1 MNLTIWQRIWE
12 IVCLRMSEGE
22 KMDIQ
27 KVKDAR
33 NKGVVAFSR
42 YCQEKKKYRDYLFCF
57 FEGEDAKY
65 YFPRIEKYSGYEYT
79 KIIHYN
85 CGGKKGVL
93 KALNL
98 VEKNRDEIYTAK
110 AFFVDS
116 DYDTTKYNNSLLYQT
131 PCYSIENFYTSEK
144 AFSKMLNREFGI
156 NTTEKDFSKCCSDYS
171 KRQQEFHNS
180 TIYINSWLACQ
191 RLHEEGIE
199 ENHKIVLSDFK
210 ISKLFSEIAID
221 SIVSKGE
228 INREKIEELFPDSK
242 KMEECEIE
250 KKIEYFKQGGMGK
263 LFRGKFEIEF
273 LKKIIDSLKAKNK
286 TGGYFSQ
293 KYTSVH
299 IDPNINIL
307 SALADYAD
315 TPQCLIDF
323 LKPYQVA

>member
-1 MNLTIWQRIWE
+1 
-12 IVCLRMSEGE
+12 
-22 KMDIQ
+22 MDLQ

-33 NKGVVAFSR
+33 NKGVVAFAR
-42 YCQEKKKYRDYLFCF
+42 YCQEKKKYQDYLFCF

-65 YFPRIEKYSGYEYT
+65 YFPRIEKYSGYGYNR
-79 KIIHYN
+79 IIHYN

-93 KALNL
+93 KALSL
-98 VEKNRDEIYTAK
+98 VEKNNDEIYTAK

-156 NTTEKDFSKCCSDYS
+156 NTTEKDFLKCRSDYS
-171 KRQQEFHNS
+171 QRQQEFHDA

-191 RLHEEGIE
+191 RMHEEAE

-210 ISKLFSEIAID
+210 ISKLFSEMTID
-221 SIVSKGE
+221 SIVSKEE
-228 INREKIEELFPDSK
+228 IKREKLEELFPNSK
-242 KMEECEIE
+242 NIEEHEIE
-250 KKIEYFKQGGMGK
+250 RKIEYFKCGDMGK

-273 LKKIIDSLKAKNK
+273 LKKIIDSLKAKNR
-286 TGGYFSQ
+286 TGGYFSK

-299 IDPNINIL
+299 IDPNVNIL
-307 SALADYAD
+307 SILQDYAD
-315 TPQCLIDF
+315 TPQSLIDF
-323 LKPYQVA
+323 LKQYQVA

>member
-1 MNLTIWQRIWE
+1 MNSTIWQRTWE
-12 IVCLRMSEGE
+12 VVYLKMSEGE

-65 YFPRIEKYSGYEYT
+65 YFPRIEKYSGYEYN

-98 VEKNRDEIYTAK
+98 VEKNNDEVFTAK
-110 AFFVDS
+110 AFFIDS
-116 DYDTTKYNNSLLYQT
+116 DYDTTIYNNSLLYQT
-131 PCYSIENFYTSEK
+131 PCYSIENFYTSKE

-156 NTTEKDFSKCCSDYS
+156 NTTEKDFLKCCSDYS
-171 KRQQEFHNS
+171 QRQQEFHDA
-180 TIYINSWLACQ
+180 TIYINSWLVCQ
-191 RLHEEGIE
+191 RMHEEVE
-199 ENHKIVLSDFK
+199 EKYKIVLSDFK
-210 ISKLFSEIAID
+210 ISKLFSKITID
-221 SIVSKGE
+221 SIVSKGK
-228 INREKIEELFPDSK
+228 INREKLEELFPNSK
-242 KMEECEIE
+242 NIEEYEIE
-250 KKIEYFKQGGMGK
+250 RKIEYFKHGDTGK

-273 LKKIIDSLKAKNK
+273 LKKIIDSLKEKNR
-286 TGGYFSQ
+286 TGGYFSK

-299 IDPNINIL
+299 IDPNTNTL
-307 SALADYAD
+307 SSLEDYAD

-323 LKPYQVA
+323 LKQYQVA

>member
-1 MNLTIWQRIWE
+1 
-12 IVCLRMSEGE
+12 
-22 KMDIQ
+22 MDIQ

-131 PCYSIENFYTSEK
+131 PCYSIENFYTSQK

-171 KRQQEFHNS
+171 K
-180 TIYINSWLACQ
+180 
-191 RLHEEGIE
+191 
-199 ENHKIVLSDFK
+199 
-210 ISKLFSEIAID
+210 
-221 SIVSKGE
+221 
-228 INREKIEELFPDSK
+228 DSK
-242 KMEECEIE
+242 NFTM
-250 KKIEYFKQGGMGK
+250 Q
-263 LFRGKFEIEF
+263 LFI
-273 LKKIIDSLKAKNK
+273 
-286 TGGYFSQ
+286 
-293 KYTSVH
+293 
-299 IDPNINIL
+299 
-307 SALADYAD
+307 
-315 TPQCLIDF
+315 
-323 LKPYQVA
+323 

>member
-1 MNLTIWQRIWE
+1 
-12 IVCLRMSEGE
+12 MSEGE

-116 DYDTTKYNNSLLYQT
+116 DYDTTKYKILY
-131 PCYSIENFYTSEK
+131 
-144 AFSKMLNREFGI
+144 
-156 NTTEKDFSKCCSDYS
+156 
-171 KRQQEFHNS
+171 
-180 TIYINSWLACQ
+180 YIKP
-191 RLHEEGIE
+191 R
-199 ENHKIVLSDFK
+199 
-210 ISKLFSEIAID
+210 AI
-221 SIVSKGE
+221 
-228 INREKIEELFPDSK
+228 L
-242 KMEECEIE
+242 
-250 KKIEYFKQGGMGK
+250 
-263 LFRGKFEIEF
+263 
-273 LKKIIDSLKAKNK
+273 
-286 TGGYFSQ
+286 
-293 KYTSVH
+293 
-299 IDPNINIL
+299 
-307 SALADYAD
+307 
-315 TPQCLIDF
+315 
-323 LKPYQVA
+323 

>member
-1 MNLTIWQRIWE
+1 MNLMIWQRIWE

-110 AFFVDS
+110 AF
-116 DYDTTKYNNSLLYQT
+116 LL
-131 PCYSIENFYTSEK
+131 IVI
-144 AFSKMLNREFGI
+144 MI
-156 NTTEKDFSKCCSDYS
+156 
-171 KRQQEFHNS
+171 QQN
-180 TIYINSWLACQ
+180 IIILYYIKP
-191 RLHEEGIE
+191 R
-199 ENHKIVLSDFK
+199 
-210 ISKLFSEIAID
+210 AI
-221 SIVSKGE
+221 
-228 INREKIEELFPDSK
+228 L
-242 KMEECEIE
+242 
-250 KKIEYFKQGGMGK
+250 
-263 LFRGKFEIEF
+263 
-273 LKKIIDSLKAKNK
+273 
-286 TGGYFSQ
+286 
-293 KYTSVH
+293 
-299 IDPNINIL
+299 
-307 SALADYAD
+307 
-315 TPQCLIDF
+315 
-323 LKPYQVA
+323 

>member
-1 MNLTIWQRIWE
+1 
-12 IVCLRMSEGE
+12 
-22 KMDIQ
+22 MDLQ

-33 NKGVVAFSR
+33 NKGVVAFAR
-42 YCQEKKKYRDYLFCF
+42 YCQEKKKYQNYLFCF

-65 YFPRIEKYSGYEYT
+65 YFPRIEKYSGYGYNR
-79 KIIHYN
+79 IIHYN

-93 KALNL
+93 KALSL
-98 VEKNRDEIYTAK
+98 VEKNNDEIYTAN

-156 NTTEKDFSKCCSDYS
+156 NTTEKDFLKCCSDYS
-171 KRQQEFHNS
+171 QRQQEFHDA

-191 RLHEEGIE
+191 RMHEEAE

-210 ISKLFSEIAID
+210 ISKLFSEMTID
-221 SIVSKGE
+221 SIVSKEE
-228 INREKIEELFPDSK
+228 IKREKLEELFPDSK
-242 KMEECEIE
+242 NIEEHEIDR
-250 KKIEYFKQGGMGK
+250 KIEYFKCGDMGK

-273 LKKIIDSLKAKNK
+273 LKKVIDSLKTKNRM
-286 TGGYFSQ
+286 GGYFSK

-299 IDPNINIL
+299 IDPNVNIL
-307 SALADYAD
+307 SILQDYAD
-315 TPQCLIDF
+315 TPQSLIDF
-323 LKPYQVA
+323 LKQYQVA

>member
-1 MNLTIWQRIWE
+1 
-12 IVCLRMSEGE
+12 
-22 KMDIQ
+22 MDIQ

-42 YCQEKKKYRDYLFCF
+42 YCQEKRKYRDFLFCF

-85 CGGKKGVL
+85 CGGKKEVL

-98 VEKNRDEIYTAK
+98 IEKIEDEIYTAK

-116 DYDTTKYNNSLLYQT
+116 DYDTTKYDNSLLYQT

-156 NTTEKDFSKCCSDYS
+156 NATENDFLKCCSDYS
-171 KRQQEFHNS
+171 KRQHEFHDA
-180 TIYINSWLACQ
+180 TIYINSWLVCQ
-191 RLHEEGIE
+191 RIHE
-199 ENHKIVLSDFK
+199 ENHKIILSDFK

-228 INREKIEELFPDSK
+228 INREKIEELFPDSEEV
-242 KMEECEIE
+242 EECEIE
-250 KKIEYFKQGGMGK
+250 KIIEYFQQGDMGK

-286 TGGYFSQ
+286 MGGYFSQ

-299 IDPNINIL
+299 IDANINIL
-307 SALADYAD
+307 SALSDYAD

-323 LKPYQVA
+323 LKNIKRHRI